1 MGGARAVIL
10 GNMPAQAIP
19 FRDERVHARDSWQRG
34 WVKPTAL
41 PSLVLLVNACDPSR
55 ALMGIHKVNRVLARW
70 Q

>member
-41 PSLVLLVNACDPSR
+41 PSLVF
-55 ALMGIHKVNRVLARW
+55 ARECV
-70 Q
+70 